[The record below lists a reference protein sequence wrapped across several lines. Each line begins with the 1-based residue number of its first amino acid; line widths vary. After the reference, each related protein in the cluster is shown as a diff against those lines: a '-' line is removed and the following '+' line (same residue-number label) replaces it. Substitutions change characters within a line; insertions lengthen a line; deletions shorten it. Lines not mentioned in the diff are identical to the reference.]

1 MLRDQPKIG
10 IGIWALQSVPY
21 APRLG
26 PELDSALI
34 EFELRTQGRQGAL
47 DLVNGPS
54 HEAPHSL
61 RQRKP
66 DDKPKLTGTNLKLD
80 ECLGDF
86 ALVESS
92 SWHVWS
98 CRSTESCASSI
109 ALH

>member
-80 ECLGDF
+80 ECLGGDKRP
-86 ALVESS
+86 L
-92 SWHVWS
+92 
-98 CRSTESCASSI
+98 
-109 ALH
+109 